1 MTKIEVAL
9 GERSYDILIE
19 EGLVERA
26 SEYLAPRARAGRL
39 LAISDENVWAAAG
52 GKLKGALSGIDLVP
66 LLVPPGEESKSWAG
80 LQSVV
85 DRMLDLG
92 VERTDHIVAFGGG
105 VIGDLAGF
113 ASAIVNR
120 GCNFVQ
126 IPTTLLAQVDS
137 SVGGK
142 TAINVSAGKNLVGVF
157 HQPSLVLIDPS
168 LLGTLGD
175 RELRAGYA
183 EIAKYALIEDPI
195 FFEWLEQNA
204 SALLNGD
211 VAAREHAIVAA
222 IAGKAR
228 IVEEDERET
237 SGRRA
242 LLNLGHTFGHALEA
256 EKNYSDTLLHGEAV
270 ALGCVLAF
278 AFSFERNLCGKAD
291 WERVREHFSYVGLP
305 TTLAQVELDGM
316 GARLA
321 RHMEHDKKRE
331 TGRTAFILARG
342 IGHAFV
348 DHGVDPAEVASFLDR
363 AE

>member
-1 MTKIEVAL
+1 MTKVEVAL
-9 GERSYDILIE
+9 GKRSYHILIDH
-19 EGLVERA
+19 GLIDYA
-26 SEYLAPRARAGRL
+26 AQYLAPLARDGRL
-39 LAISDENVWAAAG
+39 LVVSDENVWAAAG
-52 GKLKGALSGIDLVP
+52 GIFKHSLSELDLVP

-80 LQSVV
+80 LQSLI

-142 TAINVSAGKNLVGVF
+142 TAINVSAGKNLVGAF

-168 LLGTLGD
+168 LLATLSA

-183 EIAKYALIEDPI
+183 EIAKYALIEDPQ
-195 FFEWLEQNA
+195 FFEWLVKNA
-204 SALLNGD
+204 SGLLNGD
-211 VAAREHAIVAA
+211 AAAREYAIVTA

-237 SGRRA
+237 TGQRA

-256 EKNYSDTLLHGEAV
+256 ETGYSETLLHGEAV

-278 AFSFERNLCGKAD
+278 AFSAERDLCSKAD
-291 WERVREHFSYVGLP
+291 AERVRKHFASVGLP
-305 TTLAQVELDGM
+305 TTLAQLELNGK
-316 GARLA
+316 GVQLA
-321 RHMEHDKKRE
+321 RHMEHDKKRA

-342 IGHAFV
+342 IGRAFV
-348 DHGVDPAEVASFLDR
+348 DQSVNLVDVAAFLDR
-363 AE
+363 AS